1 MAKRPDPDDKV
12 YVLPDRDA
20 NRSEFALIQLLPNLM
35 TLTAICLGMAAIRFG
50 MEGRHVLAVTLILM
64 AAVLDGLDG
73 RVARYLRSESLIG
86 AELDSLADFLNFGVA
101 PALIVFSHAF
111 PQGSEIGWVAALAYA
126 LACVLRLARFNV
138 TSSMTDS
145 PVPKGQFQGVPS
157 PAGAGLAMVPLY
169 YDFLRP
175 DHPALPE
182 LLVAAYLVLIGGLMI
197 SRMPTPSLKSI
208 RLPRRFAGVTLVLVA
223 ALGLA
228 MYFSPWAVLLT
239 VSLAYLGVLGFS
251 ALQAWRSRV

>member
-1 MAKRPDPDDKV
+1 MAVGPDPDDKV
-12 YVLPDRDA
+12 HLLPQKDGDSR
-20 NRSEFALIQLLPNLM
+20 EFALIQLLPNLM
-35 TLTAICLGMAAIRFG
+35 TLTAICFGMAAIRFG
-50 MEGRHVLAVTLILM
+50 MEGRHVLAVALILM

-111 PQGSEIGWVAALAYA
+111 PQGSEIGWIAALAYA

-138 TSSMTDS
+138 TSTMAGS
-145 PVPKGQFQGVPS
+145 PVPKEKFQGVPS
-157 PAGAGLAMVPLY
+157 PAGAGLAMAPLY

-182 LLVAAYLVLIGGLMI
+182 YLVAAYLVLVGGLMI
-197 SRMPTPSLKSI
+197 ARMPTPSLKSV
-208 RLPRRFAGVTLVLVA
+208 RLPRRFAGVTLLMVA
-223 ALGLA
+223 GLGLA
-228 MYFSPWAVLLT
+228 MYFTPWAVMLAG
-239 VSLAYLGVLGFS
+239 SMAYLVVLGFA
-251 ALQAWRSRV
+251 ALQAWRARV